1 MPALNEP
8 RLDEILAF
16 CAEDPIERV
25 FLEDVARRGLGRFT
39 GLADAGRLVAL
50 CHVGT
55 NLVPSGNGCG
65 AFAGVDGAS
74 RARLVIGEEHAVGDF
89 WTAARDR
96 LPPPRED
103 RPGQPV
109 YVLERPPE
117 PGGTELRP
125 ATQDDFDL
133 LVPACA
139 AAHREELGVNPLERD
154 PESFRWRTRMQI
166 EDGRSWLWV
175 VDGTILFKAEASAWT
190 PAAVQLQQVWV
201 DPRMRGRR
209 YAQRGMRDLCR
220 MLLQRVPAVCL
231 FVRADN
237 AAAIRVYERVGMR
250 HTISYRS
257 LVFVN

>member
-1 MPALNEP
+1 VPALIEP
-8 RLDEILAF
+8 ALDEILAF
-16 CAEDPIERV
+16 CAEEPVERV

-39 GLADAGRLVAL
+39 AVTEDGRLLAL

-55 NLVPSGNGCG
+55 NLVPSGTGCG
-65 AFAGVDGAS
+65 AFAGVDGAA
-74 RARLVIGEEHAVGDF
+74 RARLVIGEEQAVTDF
-89 WTAARDR
+89 WDAARRR
-96 LPPPRED
+96 LPRPRED

-109 YVLERPPE
+109 YVLDEPPG
-117 PGGTELRP
+117 PGETGLRA
-125 ATQDDFDL
+125 ATQDDFEL

-139 AAHREELGVNPLERD
+139 EAHREELGIDPLARD

-175 VDGTILFKAEASAWT
+175 DDRTILFKAEASAWT
-190 PAAVQLQQVWV
+190 PSAVQLQQVWV
-201 DPRMRGRR
+201 DPRVRGRR

-220 MLLQRVPAVCL
+220 MLLGRAPTVCL

-237 AAAIRVYERVGMR
+237 APAIRVYEKVGMR

-257 LVFVN
+257 LIF